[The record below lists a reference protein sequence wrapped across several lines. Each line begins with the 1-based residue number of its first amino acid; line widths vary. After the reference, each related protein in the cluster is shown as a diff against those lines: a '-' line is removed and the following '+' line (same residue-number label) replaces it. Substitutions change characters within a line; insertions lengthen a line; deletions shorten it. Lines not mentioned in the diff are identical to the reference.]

1 MGGLGVTNSKELDH
15 ISNLVKI
22 RSLHLLP
29 IFYLVFTERS
39 KKNIPSGVMSGINMN
54 TFGVNRVHSKTY
66 MLILSAESN
75 LFYVTFQGNIE
86 IGSHKTGGHL
96 IQVSFI
102 LYLIDSL
109 IKIRLATLAPY
120 FLLVFY

>member
-66 MLILSAESN
+66 MLILSAE
-75 LFYVTFQGNIE
+75 F
-86 IGSHKTGGHL
+86 
-96 IQVSFI
+96 
-102 LYLIDSL
+102 
-109 IKIRLATLAPY
+109 
-120 FLLVFY
+120 